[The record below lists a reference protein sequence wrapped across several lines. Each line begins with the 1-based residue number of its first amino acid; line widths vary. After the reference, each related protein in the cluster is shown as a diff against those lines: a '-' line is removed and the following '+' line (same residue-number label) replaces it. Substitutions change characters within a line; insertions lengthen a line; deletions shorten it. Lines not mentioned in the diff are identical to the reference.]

1 MKMKKTLL
9 IAGLV
14 CVTIIPPAA
23 AVTKC
28 VALNSN
34 TTCDTGDGTSGNV
47 VVNAT
52 CTTNGTSVD
61 VQIVGSLSSTRG
73 TSEGETKDSIKET
86 NSAPSSSNR
95 LYCWCKMIS
104 PAVSKW
110 VYAYYTTNSS
120 DMCSAT
126 CSRYLSFNDDFRNA
140 LFSNLSD

>member
-1 MKMKKTLL
+1 MKKTLL

-73 TSEGETKDSIKET
+73 TSEGET